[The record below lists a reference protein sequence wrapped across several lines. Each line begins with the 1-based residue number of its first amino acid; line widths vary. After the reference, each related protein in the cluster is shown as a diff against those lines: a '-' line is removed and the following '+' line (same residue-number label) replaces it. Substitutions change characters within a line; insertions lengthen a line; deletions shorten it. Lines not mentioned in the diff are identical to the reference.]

1 MSDDNPPADH
11 VVADNNDS
19 GIPIEEH
26 VKSRSTWLRLVFM
39 IVFYVLATVAS
50 AVCSVVVVLGFFW
63 VLFTGEKNRQ
73 LQRAGQV
80 IAAYISEIILYLS
93 YNTDE
98 RPFPFDKDFPTAEAA
113 ESDQVR

>member
-11 VVADNNDS
+11 VIADNNDS
-19 GIPIEEH
+19 GIPIEEN

-50 AVCSVVVVLGFFW
+50 AVCTVVVGLGFLW

-73 LQRAGQV
+73 LQQAGQV
-80 IAAYISEIILYLS
+80 IAAYIYEIIRYLT
-93 YNTDE
+93 YNTDD
-98 RPFPFDKDFPTAEAA
+98 RPFPFDKGLPAA
-113 ESDQVR
+113 DPVDPD